1 MKRGDVIRILTEHKD
16 DICNRYLLKKLGL
29 FGSYARNDENE
40 NSDIDILI
48 EFEGEPEGIFLLKE
62 DKLFSIKNSFVSSR
76 TYEVSKRNSKKKN
89 FCNCESPGCR

>member
-1 MKRGDVIRILTEHKD
+1 MIRILTEHKD

-62 DKLFSIKNSFVSSR
+62 ELKRELQNIFHKDIDICRENQIKHFF
-76 TYEVSKRNSKKKN
+76 RNQILKDVIYI
-89 FCNCESPGCR
+89 